1 MSDKERDELAMELFI
16 VDNHK
21 QSREQS
27 VVDWE
32 WFTESPKFGVRV
44 ENYKTTADGLIAAG
58 YRKPRT
64 ITTAEELDA
73 LPQWSAILDGQ
84 GDVAQKLNGRWH
96 FPETAAEG
104 ASKVIKYGPVTLIHE
119 PAA

>member
-16 VDNHK
+16 ADNHK

-32 WFTESPKFGVRV
+32 WFTETPKFGVRV

-58 YRKPRT
+58 YGKVPDPPRYKCE
-64 ITTAEELDA
+64 ACGYPDDEADSKFWRCSLCGCLD
-73 LPQWSAILDGQ
+73 
-84 GDVAQKLNGRWH
+84 
-96 FPETAAEG
+96 
-104 ASKVIKYGPVTLIHE
+104 HE
-119 PAA
+119 PAAS